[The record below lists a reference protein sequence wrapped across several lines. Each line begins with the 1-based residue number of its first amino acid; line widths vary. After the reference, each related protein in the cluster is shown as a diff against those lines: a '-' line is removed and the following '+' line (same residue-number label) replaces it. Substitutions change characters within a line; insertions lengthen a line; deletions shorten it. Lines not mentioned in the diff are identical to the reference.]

1 MTLSYD
7 DLDAA
12 VLKQFLPKALE
23 QIFIGNAILTKL
35 LAKGQIVF
43 DSGLKIAQPIIY
55 GKLASGSYKGLD
67 PFDISYKQTQTYAEW
82 DWKNHYV
89 NVTIPGDD
97 LAKTE
102 GDRKI
107 IGLLASK
114 METATLTA
122 HDDFATMFFS
132 DGTGN
137 ASKDFDGLL
146 NGIDNGTLYTTY
158 GGIDRS
164 TLNTWWRSQ
173 LDSTGGAVTID
184 AINSMIGS
192 CTIAQK
198 KPDLAFTTQTIY
210 DKIWA
215 RIQPQ
220 QRFLDSKSQLA
231 QVGFTGI
238 NFNGHCEIIVDNHCP
253 AGYIFFMNTDYWK
266 LALNRKRNFYWT
278 PEKTPVDADAYVRQL
293 LTMGNLLNV
302 QPRVQGQMS
311 GLT

>member
-1 MTLSYD
+1 MALTYD
-7 DLDAA
+7 DMDAA
-12 VLKQFLPKALE
+12 VLKQFLPKAIE

-35 LAKGQIVF
+35 LAKSQIVF

-67 PFDISYKQTQTYAEW
+67 TFDITYKSTQTYAEW
-82 DWKNHYV
+82 DWKSHYV

-137 ASKDFDGLL
+137 SSKDFDGLL
-146 NGIDNGTLYTTY
+146 NGIDNGTLYSFY

-164 TLNTWWRSQ
+164 TNTWWNAQ

-184 AINSMIGS
+184 AINSVIGTA
-192 CTIAQK
+192 TIAQK
-198 KPDLAFTTQTIY
+198 KPDLAFMPQTIY

-220 QRFLDSKSQLA
+220 QRFLDGKSALA

-238 NFNGHCEIIVDNHCP
+238 NFNGHCEMIVDNHCP
-253 AGYIFFMNTDYWK
+253 AGYIFFLNTDYWK
-266 LALNRKRNFYWT
+266 LVLNRKRNFYWT

-302 QPRVQGQMS
+302 QPRVQAQMS
-311 GLT
+311 GLS

>member
-1 MTLSYD
+1 MALTYE

-12 VLKQFLPKALE
+12 VMKKFLPKAIE
-23 QIFIGNAILTKL
+23 QIFIGNPILTKL
-35 LAKGQIVF
+35 LAKGQVIF
-43 DSGLKIAQPIIY
+43 DGGLKIAQPIIY

-67 PFDISYKQTQTYAEW
+67 TFDISYKQTQTYAEW
-82 DWKNHYV
+82 DWKNHYC

-102 GDRKI
+102 GDSKI

-122 HDDFATMFFS
+122 HDDFATFFFG

-137 ASKDFDGLL
+137 GGKDFDGLL
-146 NGIDNGTLYTTY
+146 NGVDNGTLYDSY
-158 GGIDRS
+158 GGISRA
-164 TLNTWWRSQ
+164 TNTWWKAQ
-173 LDSTGGAVTID
+173 LDSTGGATTID

-198 KPDLAFTTQTIY
+198 KPDLAFTTQAIY

-253 AGYIFFMNTDYWK
+253 SGYIFFMNTDYWK
-266 LALNRKRNFYWT
+266 LILNRKRNFYWT

-293 LTMGNLLNV
+293 LTMGNLLTV
-302 QPRVQGQMS
+302 QPRVQGQLS

>member
-1 MTLSYD
+1 MD
-7 DLDAA
+7 NK
-12 VLKQFLPKALE
+12 V
-23 QIFIGNAILTKL
+23 
-35 LAKGQIVF
+35 
-43 DSGLKIAQPIIY
+43 
-55 GKLASGSYKGLD
+55 
-67 PFDISYKQTQTYAEW
+67 
-82 DWKNHYV
+82 YV

-102 GDRKI
+102 GDEKI

-114 METATLTA
+114 METAVLTA

-137 ASKDFDGLL
+137 SSKDFDGLL
-146 NGIDNGTLYTTY
+146 NGVDDGTTYATY
-158 GGIDRS
+158 GGISRS
-164 TLNTWWRSQ
+164 TETWWAAQ
-173 LDSTGGAVTID
+173 LSSTGGATSID
-184 AINSMIGS
+184 AVNSMLGD

-198 KPDLAFTTQTIY
+198 KPDLAFTTQDIY
-210 DKIWA
+210 DTIWA

-220 QRFLDSKSQLA
+220 QRFLDSKSALA

-253 AGYIFFMNTDYWK
+253 SGTIFFMATDYWK
-266 LALNRKRNFYWT
+266 LILNRKKNFTWT
-278 PEKTPVDADAYVRQL
+278 AEKIPTDADAYVRQM
-293 LTMGNLLNV
+293 LTMGNLICI